1 MNKEN
6 FLAAIPKVK
15 SPIKPLAA
23 PAEPIPDMPISPL

>member
-15 SPIKPLAA
+15 PPIKPLTA
-23 PAEPIPDMPISPL
+23 PGDPIEDMPISPL